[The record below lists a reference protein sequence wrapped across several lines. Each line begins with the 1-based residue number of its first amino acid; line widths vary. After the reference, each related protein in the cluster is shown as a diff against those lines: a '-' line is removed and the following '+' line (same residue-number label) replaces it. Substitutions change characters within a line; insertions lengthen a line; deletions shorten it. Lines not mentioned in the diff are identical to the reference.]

1 MKFFNLNIGARLGF
15 GFSSV
20 LLLMALMM
28 TIGLKGMSSIH
39 ARINKIVDVN
49 VVQMDLLQEM
59 SESVHIVSKEM
70 GALVLAKDEKDIE
83 KISQLIEEARKKYDA
98 AFSKLE
104 TKQQKTADKELL
116 QLVLDA
122 QNMARA
128 ENNAVVELARKNL
141 DEDASDRLIKKAEPL
156 NQTWQDALDESIAL
170 QRRENA
176 NDAIVAAATYNDT
189 METILMVSIVSLI
202 TGIAI
207 AIWITRSISRP
218 IRRAMLVAQTVSAG
232 DLTSKIDI
240 TFTDET
246 GKLLEALREMNDSL
260 TRIVTQIRGGTEA
273 IATASGQI
281 ATGNLDLSA
290 RTEEQASSLEEIASS
305 MEELTSTVQQNADN
319 ARRANQLALASS
331 TIAAKGVAVMSQVVD
346 TMRFIQSSA
355 NRISDI
361 IGVIDGIAFQTN
373 ILALNA
379 AVEAARAGEQG
390 KGFAVVAGEVRN
402 LAQRS
407 SVAAKDIRDLII
419 DSVEKI
425 NEGSQLVDGA
435 GQTMDEIVKSAKQV
449 NEIMDEIASAS
460 SEQSSGIHQVNQ
472 ALSEMD
478 QVTQQNAALVEE
490 AAAAAESLREQAANL
505 AAIVSIFK
513 LEHTEVL
520 PTLQNRIPSLRL
532 ISATPLMVSASV

>member
-1 MKFFNLNIGARLGF
+1 
-15 GFSSV
+15 
-20 LLLMALMM
+20 
-28 TIGLKGMSSIH
+28 
-39 ARINKIVDVN
+39 
-49 VVQMDLLQEM
+49 
-59 SESVHIVSKEM
+59 
-70 GALVLAKDEKDIE
+70 
-83 KISQLIEEARKKYDA
+83 
-98 AFSKLE
+98 
-104 TKQQKTADKELL
+104 
-116 QLVLDA
+116 
-122 QNMARA
+122 
-128 ENNAVVELARKNL
+128 
-141 DEDASDRLIKKAEPL
+141 
-156 NQTWQDALDESIAL
+156 
-170 QRRENA
+170 
-176 NDAIVAAATYNDT
+176 
-189 METILMVSIVSLI
+189 
-202 TGIAI
+202 
-207 AIWITRSISRP
+207 
-218 IRRAMLVAQTVSAG
+218 MLVAQTVSAG